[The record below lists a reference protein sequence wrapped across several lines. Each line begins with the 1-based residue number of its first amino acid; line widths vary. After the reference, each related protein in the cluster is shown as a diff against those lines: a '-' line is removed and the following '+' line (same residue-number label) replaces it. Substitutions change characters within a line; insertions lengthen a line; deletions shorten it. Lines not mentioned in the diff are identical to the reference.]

1 MDGTLL
7 WRYLLEHYIY
17 WVYGQMN
24 RLLEMDNANDE
35 KIYVSQSYITNGVDY
50 VMEKFGRY
58 VLQMEFTMLE
68 VYIRRNGK
76 HQIRR

>member
-1 MDGTLL
+1 MNKLL
-7 WRYLLEHYIY
+7 
-17 WVYGQMN
+17 YGNGQC
-24 RLLEMDNANDE
+24 
-35 KIYVSQSYITNGVDY
+35 YCYITNGVDY

-68 VYIRRNGK
+68 VYIRRKGK

>member
-1 MDGTLL
+1 M
-7 WRYLLEHYIY
+7 
-17 WVYGQMN
+17 MKKN
-24 RLLEMDNANDE
+24 F
-35 KIYVSQSYITNGVDY
+35 YVSQRYITNGVDY

>member
-1 MDGTLL
+1 M
-7 WRYLLEHYIY
+7 
-17 WVYGQMN
+17 MKKN
-24 RLLEMDNANDE
+24 F
-35 KIYVSQSYITNGVDY
+35 YVSQRYITNGVDY

-68 VYIRRNGK
+68 VYIRRKGK